1 MISCKSLFKVNNRRK
16 SVDQKLEHLCAL
28 KGREWFI
35 SLLTVWL
42 KKDVDIF
49 TSAMLST
56 HQLYEDLLPTTRMYL
71 HCYISRF
78 SISLSFFHKLEESD
92 FNNKV
97 TFILSSFI
105 YTWNFL
111 LRVYAMLSFSKDHL
125 NTLILLCFKIFY
137 AKKLIF
143 LVIDCPDVLLKI

>member
-1 MISCKSLFKVNNRRK
+1 MFFKR
-16 SVDQKLEHLCAL
+16 
-28 KGREWFI
+28 REWFI

-111 LRVYAMLSFSKDHL
+111 LRVYAMLSSSKDHL
-125 NTLILLCFKIFY
+125 NTLILLCFMIFY
-137 AKKLIF
+137 AKKMNLIEN
-143 LVIDCPDVLLKI
+143 LDIDDIIFCVFVQLSKYLLWWLWYF